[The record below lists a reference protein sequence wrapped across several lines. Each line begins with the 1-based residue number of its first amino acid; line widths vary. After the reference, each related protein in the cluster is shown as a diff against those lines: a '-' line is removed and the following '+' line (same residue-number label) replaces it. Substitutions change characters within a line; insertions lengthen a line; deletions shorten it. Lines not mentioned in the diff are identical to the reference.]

1 MAKKKRIQK
10 TLVEKIL
17 DKAKIPYQQIEFA
30 THQAGDVAQLDVDH
44 DDYDEHNIYK
54 TLVLTGNVT
63 GPLVGVVPLDTHLS
77 YKKLAAASGN
87 KKVGMVPLK
96 DLLKTTG
103 YEHGANTPIGIWE
116 KYQYPTYFDNVAQQQ
131 GDIVVSSGKIGRS
144 VKVDAT
150 AVAELVHGT
159 FTDLEEE

>member
-1 MAKKKRIQK
+1 MAKKKRLQK

-17 DKAKIPYQQIEFA
+17 DRANIPYEPLEFA

-44 DDYDEHNIYK
+44 EDFDEHQIYK

-103 YEHGANTPIGIWE
+103 YEHGANTPVGIWE
-116 KYQYPTYFDNVAQQQ
+116 KYQYPIYFDTVAKEQ
-131 GDIVVSSGKIGRS
+131 GDIIVSSGKIGRS
-144 VKVDAT
+144 VKVDAS
-150 AVAELVHGT
+150 AIADLVHGT
-159 FTDLEEE
+159 FTDLEEN

>member
-1 MAKKKRIQK
+1 MAKKKRLQK

-17 DKAKIPYQQIEFA
+17 DRAGIPYEPLAFA

-44 DDYDEHNIYK
+44 DEVDEHQIYK
-54 TLVLTGNVT
+54 TLVLSGNVT

-116 KYQYPTYFDNVAQQQ
+116 KYQYPIYFDTVAQAQ
-131 GDIVVSSGKIGRS
+131 GDIIVSSGKIGRS
-144 VKVDAT
+144 VKVNAA

-159 FTDLEEE
+159 FTDLEE

>member
-1 MAKKKRIQK
+1 MAKKKKIQK

-17 DKAKIPYQQIEFA
+17 DKAKIPYTQIEFA
-30 THQAGDVAQLDVDH
+30 THQQGDVAQLDVDH
-44 DDYDEHNIYK
+44 ENYDEHHIYK
-54 TLVLTGNVT
+54 TLVLTGPTT

-116 KYQYPTYFDNVAQQQ
+116 KYQYPIYFDTTAQEQ
-131 GDIVVSSGKIGRS
+131 GEIVVSSGKIGRS
-144 VKVDAT
+144 VKVNAA

-159 FTDLEEE
+159 FTDLEED